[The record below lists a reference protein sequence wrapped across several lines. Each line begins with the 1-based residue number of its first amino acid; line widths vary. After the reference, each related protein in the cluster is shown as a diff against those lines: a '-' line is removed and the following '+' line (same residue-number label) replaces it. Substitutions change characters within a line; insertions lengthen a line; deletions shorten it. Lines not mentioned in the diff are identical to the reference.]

1 MLEFQDVRDEEL
13 STTKKRRSHANCNF
27 AVPRTNERKSY
38 SMSSSSTSSSGA
50 FDTNTTVET
59 RSGDDDFLLDA
70 DPDPY
75 IPDDVATTLTNFAY
89 PELITQRYFDQ
100 LLYFGISNDSD
111 LVAKIGKNM
120 EKEQKY
126 YDEYHRNKKM
136 YTNWFW
142 LHENL
147 DSNLVDYD
155 DGMVKKIK
163 ESFKVKYERLEQATK
178 WIIHLSETVN
188 YNKYP
193 INHFMHLL
201 LNEMDSFVYSVPAND
216 LQVNVNNLKGELLTK
231 FRDHC
236 TVLES
241 ENLCYDTYDS
251 TLLFDKED
259 QLHLQKLYYY
269 I

>member
-1 MLEFQDVRDEEL
+1 MRI
-13 STTKKRRSHANCNF
+13 AYF

-59 RSGDDDFLLDA
+59 RSGDDDFLLDEDA
-70 DPDPY
+70 EY
-75 IPDDVATTLTNFAY
+75 IPDEYAITLTNFAY
-89 PELITQRYFDQ
+89 PELISQRDFEE
-100 LLYFGISNDSD
+100 LLVSGISNDSD
-111 LVAKIGKNM
+111 LMAKIGKNM
-120 EKEQKY
+120 KKEQEY
-126 YDEYHRNKKM
+126 YDDYHRNKEM

-142 LHENL
+142 LHENH
-147 DSNLVDYD
+147 DSDLVDYD
-155 DGMVKKIK
+155 DAMVKKIQ
-163 ESFKVKYERLEQATK
+163 ESYNVKYERLEQATK
-178 WIIHLSETVN
+178 WIVHLSETVN